1 MAASSASQDWLRRL
15 VILTG
20 LTCAVAALYWAQE
33 VLIPVAL
40 AILFSFVLTPVV
52 SFLQR
57 RRLSRVPAVFIV
69 VLVSGLLV
77 AGLGRFVMHQVI
89 SLADALPKYETNI
102 ENKIAEIRAATR
114 GGFIERLQHSLQ
126 RLSKAIAQQEE
137 RDRDKQQAPSPVQG
151 ADEKP
156 QLVKISPGEDSSKLA
171 QISSALGPVLA
182 QLARAGLVVV
192 LVVFLLI
199 KREEFRNRLLSLFGR
214 GRLTVTTKAFDDAGR
229 RISRYLS
236 TQLIVNGGLGLALGI
251 GFLLIGVPYALLWGF
266 LIAVLRYVPYIGA
279 GIAILF
285 PVTLSFLTSENWT
298 QPIAVL
304 ALFLVLEIIT
314 AMVIEPWFFGHNTG
328 VSAAALLVAV
338 AFWTWLWGPIGLV
351 LATPLTVCLVV
362 LGKYVPHLKFFDTL
376 LGDEPA
382 LDASVGY
389 YQRLLA
395 RDQDEAA
402 DLAIEQS
409 KNRPLEQVFDDLL
422 IPALIHI
429 RGDVESDALTN
440 EDQEFVLS
448 KTRAIVDE
456 LAALRRNGRAAE
468 DATAADETISIV
480 GCPARDE
487 TDETALAMLEELLDP
502 RRCEFALAG
511 AALLSSEVVAL
522 VEKRKATVVC
532 IASLPPGGAALSRL
546 LCRRLRAR
554 FPTLTIIVGC
564 WGLQGDPAKNREQ
577 LLAAGADQFATTLA
591 ETRDYIMSLAPLDNH
606 RQCTSALASS
616 HERDA
621 RHAVA
626 QHS

>member
-1 MAASSASQDWLRRL
+1 MAARSASHDWLRRL

-20 LTCAVAALYWAQE
+20 LSIAVMALSWAQD

-40 AILFSFVLTPVV
+40 AILLSFVLSPVV

-57 RRLSRVPAVFIV
+57 RRFGRVPAVFITV
-69 VLVSGLLV
+69 TVSGLLV
-77 AGLGRFVMHQVI
+77 FGLGRFMVHQVI

-102 ENKIAEIRAATR
+102 EKKIAEIREATR
-114 GGFIERLQHSLQ
+114 GGFIERLQNSLR
-126 RLSKAIAQQEE
+126 RLSREIDQQAE
-137 RDRDKQQAPSPVQG
+137 RDRDNQQVADPVP
-151 ADEKP
+151 AVEDKP
-156 QLVKISPGEDSSKLA
+156 QLVKLAEDKSSKWASLW
-171 QISSALGPVLA
+171 SAVGPALE

-192 LVVFLLI
+192 LVIFLLI

-251 GFLLIGVPYALLWGF
+251 GFLVIGVPYALLWGF
-266 LIAVLRYVPYIGA
+266 LIAVLRYVPYLGA
-279 GIAILF
+279 PIAILF
-285 PVTLSFLTSENWT
+285 PVVLSFLTSENWT

-304 ALFLVLEIIT
+304 ALFVVLEIIT
-314 AMVIEPWFFGHNTG
+314 AMIIEPWFFGHNTG

-382 LDASVGY
+382 LEASIGY

-402 DLAIEQS
+402 NLAIEQS
-409 KNRPLEQVFDDLL
+409 KSRPLEQIFDELL
-422 IPALIHI
+422 IPALIQT
-429 RGDVESDALTN
+429 RSDLESDALTN
-440 EDQEFVLS
+440 EDQEFVLG
-448 KTRAIVDE
+448 KTREIVEE
-456 LAALRRNGRAAE
+456 LLTLQRNGRSA
-468 DATAADETISIV
+468 DDSSVADETISIV

-487 TDETALAMLEELLDP
+487 TDETALAMLKELLDS
-502 RRCEFALAG
+502 RRCEFAMAG

-522 VEKRKATVVC
+522 VERQKATVVC
-532 IASLPPGGAALSRL
+532 IGSLPPGGAALARL

-554 FPTLTIIVGC
+554 YPSLTIIVGR
-564 WGLQGDPAKNREQ
+564 WGLQGDPTQDREQ
-577 LLAAGADQFATTLA
+577 LLSAGADNCATTLA
-591 ETRDYIMSLAPLDNH
+591 ETRDRIMSLASLENH
-606 RQCTSALASS
+606 RQSAGQSPSS
-616 HERDA
+616 HERDS

-626 QHS
+626 SAS